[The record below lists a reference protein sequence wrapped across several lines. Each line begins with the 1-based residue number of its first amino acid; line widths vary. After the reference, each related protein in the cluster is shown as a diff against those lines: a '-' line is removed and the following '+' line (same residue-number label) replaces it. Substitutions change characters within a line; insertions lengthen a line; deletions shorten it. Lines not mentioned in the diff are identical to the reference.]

1 MKNKKYTLDD
11 LQEEDVKL
19 ILESLL
25 FSSSVDVCSY
35 WGKDE
40 MFKII
45 DLALK
50 IRKKYPSVITE
61 NVVLHGYGE
70 NCFFDQHS
78 NQLPTYFPDLSKELI

>member
-11 LQEEDVKL
+11 LREEDIKL

-35 WGKDE
+35 WDRNE

-45 DLALK
+45 DLAVK
-50 IRKKYPSVITE
+50 IRKKYPTVITE
-61 NVVLHGYGE
+61 NVVLHGFDE

-78 NQLPTYFPDLSKELI
+78 NQLPTLFPDLSKELI